1 MCRRFLPGPTAGKD
15 LDSAMTNMRSLTIS
29 ATVTLLLVA
38 GGGCADD
45 GNDSGTTGSPSPS
58 SAPPSSTTSTPLTD
72 SEQAGAD
79 ASSVVRNYFSVVDA
93 LRQQPDKPLDPLKT
107 VTTGSQLSAQQNLVG
122 GERKKDRRQVGDTAI
137 AELKV
142 QTVNLDNSDPS
153 TGKVPT
159 VTIDVC
165 WDVSNVDIVDS
176 SGKSVVSPDR
186 PPTGW
191 TRYTLTNYKWADDP
205 AQGWRI
211 ATGQD
216 LKQKPCAAS

>member
-1 MCRRFLPGPTAGKD
+1 
-15 LDSAMTNMRSLTIS
+15 MTNVRTLTIS
-29 ATVTLLLVA
+29 ATAALLLIA

-45 GNDSGTTGSPSPS
+45 GNGPGTTGSPSPS
-58 SAPPSSTTSTPLTD
+58 STPPSSSTSSPRTD
-72 SEQAGAD
+72 SEQAGED
-79 ASSVVRNYFSVVDA
+79 ASSVLRNYFSVVDG
-93 LRQQPDKPLDPLKT
+93 LRQQPDKALDPLKT
-107 VTTGSQLSAQQNLVG
+107 VATGSQLSAQQKLIG
-122 GERKKDRRQVGDTAI
+122 GERTKRRRQVGDTAI

-176 SGKSVVSPDR
+176 SGRSVVSPDR
-186 PPTGW
+186 PPTGR

-205 AQGWRI
+205 ARGWRV

-216 LKQKPCAAS
+216 LKQKPCAVS